1 MAARQVRT
9 FVPPP
14 KSERPDTPV
23 RTLYLDP
30 PSVSGS
36 AAISAA
42 PQLPSVEQTR
52 LPNPPPASPP
62 PQEAKPKP
70 AAAPPPEQP
79 APAPAR
85 AAESKRVDAT
95 YTPPRPVRRVPPT
108 LQSQVLRM
116 MITSETRVEVVA
128 QVDASGRVTG
138 AQVVSGVVHKLLI
151 GAITDAA
158 RKWVFE
164 PARLDGKP
172 VSSEARIVFVLT
184 SPRDSGAK

>member
-1 MAARQVRT
+1 
-9 FVPPP
+9 
-14 KSERPDTPV
+14 V

-30 PSVSGS
+30 PSVSVS
-36 AAISAA
+36 PAITAAT
-42 PQLPSVEQTR
+42 QLPSLAQTR
-52 LPNPPPASPP
+52 LPNPPPAVPP
-62 PQEAKPKP
+62 PPEAKPKP
-70 AAAPPPEQP
+70 VAAPGPEQA
-79 APAPAR
+79 APAPVR
-85 AAESKRVDAT
+85 AAEPQRVDAT
-95 YTPPRPVRRVPPT
+95 YVPPQPVRRVPPT

-116 MITSETRVEVVA
+116 LITRETRVEVAA

-138 AQVVSGVVHKLLI
+138 AQVVSGAAHKLLI

-172 VSSEARIVFVLT
+172 VSSEARIVFVLN